1 MNTKSTRGFTLIELL
16 VVIAIIGILASVVL
30 SSLAGA
36 RTRAVDANF
45 KSEVTACI
53 PQAIIDCDAGLAAP
67 SCPTGGAVNAYG
79 VPTAWDCGQTG
90 TGVFSFDAT
99 PSGGTCNTV
108 VLTNEGVDPTSWG
121 C

>member
-1 MNTKSTRGFTLIELL
+1 MYKNRTRGFTLIELL

-45 KSEVTACI
+45 KSETTSMVPQGIIWCDESDTA
-53 PQAIIDCDAGLAAP
+53 PTLTNTDNTQWGTP
-67 SCPTGGAVNAYG
+67 VWTSCG
-79 VPTAWDCGQTG
+79 VTG
-90 TGVFSFDAT
+90 TGAWEIPAT
-99 PSGGTCNTV
+99 QIGGTCGTA
-108 VLTNEGVDPTSWG
+108 TISPTGVIYTG